1 MIIVVSTLLF
11 WQAIFL
17 SEDRTNDEYTWITRR
32 FRVKSITFDPL
43 KEAGR
48 MTVRPFNPMVSRIF
62 GALVKSMDRIWGLDP
77 DVPVTQSLDGY
88 RECGVSHG
96 VGHGDDFSDRVETR
110 RDRYFLVI
118 GIRDH
123 IVRIHVVEHG
133 LIGSD
138 QDSDGS
144 DGWVPILV
152 RVDPF
157 ESTIGKQTLD
167 EHKVMHFPLITK
179 RYIRAKKGERWF
191 WRRQCPHSK
200 VFRAL
205 FLIKAKNTSRP
216 LPNCVAHTIHQ
227 LTSV

>member
-1 MIIVVSTLLF
+1 MKGLHPDASVTRSLRRYVKRGISYGI
-11 WQAIFL
+11 
-17 SEDRTNDEYTWITRR
+17 EDGNDFT
-32 FRVKSITFDPL
+32 
-43 KEAGR
+43 
-48 MTVRPFNPMVSRIF
+48 
-62 GALVKSMDRIWGLDP
+62 
-77 DVPVTQSLDGY
+77 
-88 RECGVSHG
+88 
-96 VGHGDDFSDRVETR
+96 DRVVKR
-110 RDRYFLVI
+110 GNHSLLDI

-133 LIGSD
+133 MIGSD

-191 WRRQCPHSK
+191 WHRRCPRKQSVSRFISNK
-200 VFRAL
+200 GQKYKSSVTKLRCSYDPSVDGCL
-205 FLIKAKNTSRP
+205 RVTLAKMTDNDSQVVSRYLRQSPTS
-216 LPNCVAHTIHQ
+216 
-227 LTSV
+227 